1 VCGIQFIYGVFH
13 ICCEIFRVYVFV
25 RFHFTRLYNNAL
37 YKLSSFNHLSMPS
50 RNVAFL
56 LTIYLRIRILARFCI
71 VNDEVFESI
80 KKHMEYSY
88 GIGGTIQVNSRS
100 IINSTLLKL
109 SGHYTQSVN
118 AKKQQWYN
126 PLSLYRFN
134 GR

>member
-1 VCGIQFIYGVFH
+1 M
-13 ICCEIFRVYVFV
+13 YVFV

-37 YKLSSFNHLSMPS
+37 YKLLSFHLLSMPS

-71 VNDEVFESI
+71 VNNEVFETI

-88 GIGGTIQVNSRS
+88 AMEGTIPVNSRS

-109 SGHYTQSVN
+109 SGHYIVN
-118 AKKQQWYN
+118 RRKKATMV
-126 PLSLYRFN
+126 
-134 GR
+134 